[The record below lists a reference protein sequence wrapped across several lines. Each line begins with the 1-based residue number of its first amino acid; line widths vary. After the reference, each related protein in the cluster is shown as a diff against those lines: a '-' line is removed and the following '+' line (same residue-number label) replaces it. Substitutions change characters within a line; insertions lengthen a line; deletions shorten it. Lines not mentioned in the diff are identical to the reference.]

1 VRVANEEPKHAGARR
16 IGEIMIPLDEYPHI
30 PDQFTLAQAIME
42 LERAELEFR
51 GRRSLPR
58 LLLVFNQNNELAG
71 LVRRR
76 DLLRGLEPKFMRA
89 KSMDYRKRLFD
100 VELDPNLL
108 EMAYEKI
115 IDGMKERAQRSVR
128 SIMITDVVTIDYDD
142 HLLKAIYEMVT
153 YDITSLPV
161 VKDNRVVGV
170 VRTVEIF
177 HEVANLVL

>member
-1 VRVANEEPKHAGARR
+1 VANEEAVPPGAKR

-42 LERAELEFR
+42 MERAQLEFR

-58 LLLVFNQNNELAG
+58 LLLVFDQNNELVG

-76 DLLRGLEPKFMRA
+76 DLLRGLEPKFMRS
-89 KSMDYRKRLFD
+89 KPLDYRKRLFD

-108 EMAYEKI
+108 EMASEKLV
-115 IDGMKERAQRSVR
+115 DGMKERSQRSVR

-153 YDITSLPV
+153 HDITSLPV

-170 VRTVEIF
+170 VRTVEVF
-177 HEVANLVL
+177 HEVAKLIL